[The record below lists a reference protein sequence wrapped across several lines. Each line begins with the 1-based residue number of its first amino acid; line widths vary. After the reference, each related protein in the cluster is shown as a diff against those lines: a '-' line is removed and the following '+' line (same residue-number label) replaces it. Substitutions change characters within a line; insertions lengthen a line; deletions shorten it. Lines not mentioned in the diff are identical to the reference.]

1 MHHQMMRQKGCRKTF
16 RESAMNQPRVWKKLQ
31 RCASILFFGWLV
43 VAQEG
48 AFAQT
53 NGCDEG
59 VIRLPDRNGTI
70 QICSAIAGQVP
81 QLTQQLKDAVR
92 TLGGQETQIKELTRL
107 VKGLNGTSRSI
118 GEERQAQMLKTLSA
132 DLAKSQRNGEDRTR
146 QMLSGLTQ
154 QLEDLQSQLTTSLN
168 NTVTTAATQASL
180 KGDVGNSISK
190 LEFASASRQ
199 LDEISAK
206 LGVIDG
212 RVQDV
217 KIDTADIRKK
227 LEQMQN
233 DRDQQKQKDEE
244 FLIEM
249 QRQSEQYLAKIKQE
263 SQVQKAESDQKRLE
277 SPNSFGRIFAHGG
290 STLPSLGQPIPWR
303 LSLKLSLKDRSW
315 NDAEILVIGRPEN
328 SQPWL
333 MDLSQFIKTSKTGG
347 TQSIEGGVNAP
358 PGDITVCF
366 TVFDSLRNRRMT
378 LSASYDADVVNRYL
392 KGFEHQKDEFGGPKQ
407 NLAPEPS
414 SVCSRVGYLKAV
426 FSLNQDIYRLPTK

>member
-1 MHHQMMRQKGCRKTF
+1 MQHQMMRLKGYGNTL
-16 RESAMNQPRVWKKLQ
+16 REGAMNQPGIWTKLH
-31 RCASILFFGWLV
+31 RFVSILFSMWLV
-43 VAQEG
+43 MAHEG
-48 AFAQT
+48 TFAQA

-70 QICSAIAGQVP
+70 QICSALAGQVP

-107 VKGLNGTSRSI
+107 VKGLNGTSQSI
-118 GEERQAQMLKTLSA
+118 GEERQTQMLKTLSA
-132 DLAKSQRNGEDRTR
+132 ELAKTQRNGEDRTR

-154 QLEDLQSQLTTSLN
+154 QLEDLQSQLTTSLT
-168 NTVTTAATQASL
+168 NTVTAAVTQASL

-227 LEQMQN
+227 LDQMQI
-233 DRDQQKQKDEE
+233 DRDKQKQKDEQ
-244 FLIEM
+244 FLVEM
-249 QRQSEQYLAKIKQE
+249 QRQSEQRLAKIKQD
-263 SQVQKAESDQKRLE
+263 SQDQMSALEQKRLE
-277 SPNSFGRIFAHGG
+277 SAYSFGNIYAFGT
-290 STLPSLGQPIPWR
+290 SVLPSLGQPTPWK
-303 LSLKLSLKDRSW
+303 LKLQLTLKDRSW
-315 NDAEILVIGRPEN
+315 NDSEVVVIGRPDN
-328 SQPWL
+328 SQPWV

-366 TVFDSLRNRRMT
+366 TVFDSIRNQRMT
-378 LSASYDADVVNRYL
+378 LSASYDANIVNKYL
-392 KGFEHQKDEFGGPKQ
+392 KDLSFHTDQTGAPKQ
-407 NLAPEPS
+407 NLVPEPS
-414 SVCSRVGYLKAV
+414 PVCSRVGYLKTA
-426 FSLNQDIYRLPTK
+426 FALNQDISRVPTK